1 MIVRVVWE
9 CLSEEVAFE
18 LKNYK
23 NQPCKDLGGES
34 ILGQGK
40 SMSKGPVEVG
50 MNFLECGEV
59 PWLVLKIFQ

>member
-1 MIVRVVWE
+1 MTGVGGRAMIVRVVWE

-34 ILGQGK
+34 ILA
-40 SMSKGPVEVG
+40 KGRAFPK
-50 MNFLECGEV
+50 
-59 PWLVLKIFQ
+59 VLWKWE